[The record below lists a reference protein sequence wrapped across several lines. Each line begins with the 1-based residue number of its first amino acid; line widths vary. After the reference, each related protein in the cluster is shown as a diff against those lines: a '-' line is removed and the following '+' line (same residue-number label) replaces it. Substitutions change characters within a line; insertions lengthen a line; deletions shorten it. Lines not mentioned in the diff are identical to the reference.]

1 MAPANFGQRYS
12 AAVIGLQ
19 MAAAYTGTTF
29 MPTIFGLLQQ
39 RFGIW
44 IMPYYLLVFAVL
56 NIGLLELTYQ
66 KLRNQVR

>member
-1 MAPANFGQRYS
+1 
-12 AAVIGLQ
+12 

-39 RFGIW
+39 QFGIW
-44 IMPYYLLVFAVL
+44 IMPYYLMVFAVL